1 MPTTESLVS
10 KINENFQKLP
20 TIADQKRVLENLR
33 IILEARID
41 EENKSLQETINANN
55 KLKEVK

>member
-55 KLKEVK
+55 KLKEGK